1 MIRKDELMSTK
12 QNFQR
17 ARITNENKLFSP
29 LRSIVETAFYGNNV
43 VEINDLQ
50 TAYDMACQSPGT
62 VITDLDVYKPEHLGL
77 KEGAKVLLFNGGS
90 VTGRAAAARRIIGNE
105 GVDESDLNK
114 KVMDAIYATRK
125 MKLYHAQT
133 VIGLQEDFM
142 VHAHLLIPEGEEN
155 LLYNWMLN
163 FQPLTEKYQEMYKR
177 SQHLPET
184 DIYVFSFPE
193 WAHPDHPLGLTYF
206 DTQHNCAALLGME
219 YFGEHKKGTL
229 TLAWAIAD
237 RNGYASCHGGAKTIY
252 SGSHPPY
259 TLAVFG
265 LSGSGK
271 STLTHAQHDG
281 KYKIR
286 ILHDDAYII
295 NVKEKYAIALEP
307 TYFDKLQ
314 DYPTNH
320 PANKY
325 LLTMQNV
332 GITLDARGNK
342 VPVTQDIRN
351 GNGRAIKSRLWSPNR
366 VDRLDDPITAIAWI
380 QKDPVLPPILRIK
393 DPVMGSLMGATLST
407 KRTSAERL
415 AKGIDPNQLVIEP
428 YANPFRTYPL
438 SNDFE
443 KFLELIK
450 DGVTCYV
457 LNTGYFQDRKI
468 PKEMTI
474 HIIETLVEEKD
485 QWKPWVI
492 EGMDYMPIEKFE
504 PDVKDANYQAD
515 VRESFSKRLQFIND
529 LSAYNQLPPIASEKL
544 KEIVDALKWQRFH

>member
-1 MIRKDELMSTK
+1 MSTK
-12 QNFQR
+12 RLFEREN
-17 ARITNENKLFSP
+17 INKDNEMFSS

-43 VEINDLQ
+43 VEVNDLQ
-50 TAYDMACQSPGT
+50 TAYDLACKSPGT
-62 VITDLDVYKPEHLGL
+62 VVTDLDIYKPEHLGL
-77 KEGAKVLLFNGGS
+77 KPGSKILLYNGGS
-90 VTGRAAAARRIIGNE
+90 VTGRAAAARRIIGDE
-105 GVDESDLNK
+105 GVDEKDLNK
-114 KVMDAIYATRK
+114 KVMDAVYDTRNLK
-125 MKLYHAQT
+125 MYHAQT

-163 FQPLTEKYQEMYKR
+163 FQPFTEKYKEMYKN
-177 SQHLPET
+177 SKELNET
-184 DIYVFSFPE
+184 DIYVFSYPA
-193 WAHPDHPLGLTYF
+193 WSHPDHPLGLTYF
-206 DTQHNCAALLGME
+206 DSKHNCAALLGME

-229 TLAWAIAD
+229 TLAWAMAD
-237 RNGYASCHGGAKTIY
+237 RNGFACCHGGSKTIY
-252 SGSHPPY
+252 PKDHPPY

-271 STLTHAQHDG
+271 STITHEQHNG

-286 ILHDDAYII
+286 ILHDDAFII

-314 DYPTNH
+314 DYPTSH

-332 GITLDARGNK
+332 GVTLDENGKK

-351 GNGRAIKSRLWSPNR
+351 GNGRAIKSKLWSPNR

-380 QKDPVLPPILRIK
+380 QKDPILPPIIK
-393 DPVMGSLMGATLST
+393 IEEPVMGSLMGATLST

-415 AKGIDPNQLVIEP
+415 AKGVDPNKLVIEP

-438 SNDFE
+438 KNDFE

-450 DGVTCYV
+450 DGVSCYV
-457 LNTGYFQDRKI
+457 LNTGYFLDKKV
-468 PKEMTI
+468 PKELTI
-474 HIIETLVEEKD
+474 KIIETLVEEKD
-485 QWKPWVI
+485 HWEDWII
-492 EGMDYMPIEKFE
+492 EGTQYMPIEGFE
-504 PDVKDANYQAD
+504 PDLEDAEYKEHVAS
-515 VRESFSKRLQFIND
+515 SFEKRLSYIND
-529 LSAYNQLPPIASEKL
+529 LSEFNRLPDIASDTLEKVVNQLKSL
-544 KEIVDALKWQRFH
+544 